1 LPKLGCEGFRAYPA
15 MFKAAGLGAIAG
27 LRSIAAPALL
37 SRAVRRGDVGGLQG
51 TPFAA
56 LGFPKVSSVLQLM
69 MIGEMV
75 VDKMPFVPSR
85 ASFLPLLGRT
95 FSGALVGA
103 ALFVSEGRCG
113 NSGAV
118 LGAFSALAAAHAGER
133 ARTTGTGEV
142 PNAFIGALEDTIVLA
157 LGPRLLRNRG

>member
-1 LPKLGCEGFRAYPA
+1 
-15 MFKAAGLGAIAG
+15 
-27 LRSIAAPALL
+27 
-37 SRAVRRGDVGGLQG
+37 
-51 TPFAA
+51 
-56 LGFPKVSSVLQLM
+56 M

-95 FSGALVGA
+95 FSGSLVGA
-103 ALFVSEGRCG
+103 ALFVSEGRRG

-118 LGAFSALAAAHAGER
+118 LGALSALAAAHAGER

-142 PNAFIGALEDTIVLA
+142 PNAFIGVLEDTIVLA
-157 LGPRLLRNRG
+157 LGPRLLRKRG